1 MAKDGGINMFFVSKA
16 RYERDIANLTCDLD
30 EAETD
35 CQHYRSCWM
44 SELDNVKRLEQRL
57 LNETEKH
64 AETKKMYQ
72 DVVNRYLKA
81 DAESVDAK
89 RENVILRQIIED
101 LSGKSADELIE
112 AHKRAVRKLEYEITT
127 TPIEEDK

>member
-1 MAKDGGINMFFVSKA
+1 MFFVSKA
-16 RYERDIANLTCDLD
+16 RYTRDIANLTCDLD
-30 EAETD
+30 EAEED
-35 CQHYRSCWM
+35 CQHYRNCWL
-44 SELDNVKRLEQRL
+44 SEVDRTKNLEKQL

-64 AETKKMYQ
+64 AETKKYCQ
-72 DVVNRYLKA
+72 DMINRYLKA

-112 AHKRAVRKLEYEITT
+112 AHKRAVRKLEYEITP
-127 TPIEEDK
+127 TPIEEEE

>member
-1 MAKDGGINMFFVSKA
+1 MFFVSKA
-16 RYERDIANLTCDLD
+16 HHEREIANLTCDLD

-35 CQHYRSCWM
+35 CEHYRSCWM
-44 SELDNVKRLEQRL
+44 SELDNVKNLERRL

-72 DVVNRYLKA
+72 DMVNRYLLA
-81 DAESVDAK
+81 DTEGVSAK
-89 RENVILRQIIED
+89 RENVILRQIVED

-112 AHKRAVRKLEYEITT
+112 AHRRAVRKLEYEITP
-127 TPIEEDK
+127 TPIKEEE